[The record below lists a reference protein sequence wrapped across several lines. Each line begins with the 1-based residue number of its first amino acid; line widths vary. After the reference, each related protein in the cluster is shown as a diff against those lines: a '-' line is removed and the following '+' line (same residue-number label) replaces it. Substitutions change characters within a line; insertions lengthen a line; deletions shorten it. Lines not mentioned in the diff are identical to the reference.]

1 MPTHEQLTDQPTDPQ
16 GKAYSDGWRD
26 YALRRTAGGAAG
38 TDNRFYRMGWA
49 DHQRRDQIPAM
60 YARKERA

>member
-1 MPTHEQLTDQPTDPQ
+1 MSDHDTPVCILQER
-16 GKAYSDGWRD
+16 AYSDGWRD

-49 DHQRRDQIPAM
+49 DHMLRDQRPAM
-60 YARKERA
+60 YARRESK